1 MSTESLAKARVR
13 LIDGEQE
20 EEPKELAA
28 TG

>member
-1 MSTESLAKARVR
+1 MSTESLAKARVH
-13 LIDGEQE
+13 LIDSERE

>member
-13 LIDGEQE
+13 LIDSERE
-20 EEPKELAA
+20 EEPRELTA